1 MIIFWIL
8 AAGLTGLA
16 ILFIARPL
24 LSGLASDPS
33 PSQSE
38 LNLQIARSR
47 LAELDAD
54 LAAGVL
60 DQGQSA
66 AARKDLERELLS
78 DLHDCELQGDQ
89 APGSPSSTGA
99 RTPDERAH
107 ADRAPWLA
115 LVLILA
121 VPTAAVLTYLELGDR
136 AIIPRIENAVVAAVA
151 PTAEHAVGPEG
162 QSLPSLDTLAQG
174 LAERMQQNPDN
185 LEGWLMLGRTYVA
198 IDQPAKALEA
208 MERAYQLAPDNA
220 GVMVGYAEAL
230 AANNGNQLDGQPAE
244 LIQAA
249 LEREPDNASA
259 RWLSGMLAFQQARFA
274 EAAATWQGILTELDP
289 AGEDAVQMREM
300 ITEARRRGGLPEAQ
314 SGAQSSAA
322 PGGSGISPAL
332 PPEAPAAA
340 AAQAQVSQ
348 ADPAQDTQ
356 ASAASQGPRIQVS
369 VNLAPELAA
378 QVNPTDT
385 LFIYARAAAGPPMP
399 LAVSRVTAADLPA
412 TVTLDDSSAV
422 VPAMRLSS
430 FPQVIVGARISKSG
444 QATPGQGDLEGQ
456 VGPLA
461 TATPQ
466 SVAVTIDR
474 VRP

>member
-24 LSGLASDPS
+24 LSGHTSDPS

-47 LAELDAD
+47 LAELDTD

-60 DQGQSA
+60 AQGQSA

-78 DLHDCELQGDQ
+78 DLHDAELQEGRT
-89 APGSPSSTGA
+89 PGSASVTSA
-99 RTPDERAH
+99 RTPDERAR

-136 AIIPRIENAVVAAVA
+136 AIIPRIEAAAVVEVA
-151 PTAEHAVGPEG
+151 PVADHGAGPEG

-185 LEGWLMLGRTYVA
+185 LEGWMMLGRTYVA
-198 IDQPAKALEA
+198 LDQPAKALEA
-208 MERAYQLAPDNA
+208 MERAFGLAPDDA
-220 GVMVGYAEAL
+220 GVMIGYAEAL
-230 AANNGNQLDGQPAE
+230 AANSGNQLAGKPAE
-244 LIQAA
+244 LIEAA
-249 LEREPDNASA
+249 LEREPENASA

-289 AGEDAVQMREM
+289 AGEDAAQMREM
-300 ITEARRRGGLPEAQ
+300 ITEARRRGGLPDA
-314 SGAQSSAA
+314 SNGAQSSVA
-322 PGGSGISPAL
+322 PGGSGISPVL
-332 PPEAPAAA
+332 APRTPTAAA
-340 AAQAQVSQ
+340 TQVSQ
-348 ADPAQDTQ
+348 AAPAQDTQ
-356 ASAASQGPRIQVS
+356 ASAANQGPRIQVS
-369 VNLAPELAA
+369 VTLAPELAA
-378 QVNPTDT
+378 LVNPTDT
-385 LFIYARAAAGPPMP
+385 LFIFARAAAGPPMP
-399 LAVSRVTAADLPA
+399 LAVNRVTAADLPA
-412 TVTLDDSSAV
+412 TVTLDDNSAV

-456 VGPLA
+456 VGPLD
-461 TATPQ
+461 TTTSQ
-466 SVAVTIDR
+466 SVVVTIDR

>member
-89 APGSPSSTGA
+89 APGSPRSTGA

-151 PTAEHAVGPEG
+151 PTAEHVVGPEG

-208 MERAYQLAPDNA
+208 MERAFQLAPDDA

-230 AANNGNQLDGQPAE
+230 AANSGNQLDGQPAE

>member
-16 ILFIARPL
+16 ILFVARPL
-24 LSGLASDPS
+24 LSGRAGDPS

-78 DLHDCELQGDQ
+78 DLHDSEPQ
-89 APGSPSSTGA
+89 AGQTLGSRSAPGA
-99 RTPDERAH
+99 RTPNDTAR

-121 VPTAAVLTYLELGDR
+121 VPTAAVLIYLELGDR
-136 AIIPRIENAVVAAVA
+136 AIIPRIETAAVIEVA
-151 PTAEHAVGPEG
+151 PVADHAAGPEG

-174 LAERMQQNPDN
+174 LAERMKQNPDN
-185 LEGWLMLGRTYVA
+185 LEGWVMLGRTYIA
-198 IDQPAKALEA
+198 LDQPAKALEA
-208 MERAYQLAPDNA
+208 MEQAFGLAPDDA
-220 GVMVGYAEAL
+220 GVMIGYAEAL
-230 AANNGNQLDGQPAE
+230 AANSGNQLAGKPAE

-249 LEREPDNASA
+249 LEREPNNAGA
-259 RWLSGMLAFQQARFA
+259 RWLNGMLAFQQERFA
-274 EAAATWQGILTELDP
+274 EAVTSWEGILAELDP
-289 AGEDAVQMREM
+289 TGQDADQMRQM
-300 ITEARRRGGLPEAQ
+300 IAEARTRGGLPASP
-314 SGAQSSAA
+314 SGAQSSATPGAIIPA
-322 PGGSGISPAL
+322 P
-332 PPEAPAAA
+332 PPDTTAAA
-340 AAQAQVSQ
+340 ATQAEGNQVVPAQGAQA
-348 ADPAQDTQ
+348 T
-356 ASAASQGPRIQVS
+356 AANTGSRIQVS
-369 VNLAPELAA
+369 VTLAPELAA

-399 LAVSRVTAADLPA
+399 LAVSRMTAAELPA

-456 VGPLA
+456 VGPLD

-466 SVAVTIDR
+466 PVAVTIDR

>member
-24 LSGLASDPS
+24 LSGLANDAS

-78 DLHDCELQGDQ
+78 DLHDCELQGGQ
-89 APGSPSSTGA
+89 APGSPSAAIATA

-136 AIIPRIENAVVAAVA
+136 EIIPRIETAAVIEVA
-151 PTAEHAVGPEG
+151 PVADHAAGPEG

-208 MERAYQLAPDNA
+208 MERAFQLAPDDA

-230 AANNGNQLDGQPAE
+230 AANSGNQLDGQPAE

-300 ITEARRRGGLPEAQ
+300 ITEARRRGGLPESP
-314 SGAQSSAA
+314 SGAQITAA
-322 PGGSGISPAL
+322 PDAVSPAL
-332 PPEAPAAA
+332 PPDASP
-340 AAQAQVSQ
+340 AQAQVSP
-348 ADPAQDTQ
+348 ADPASGTQ
-356 ASAASQGPRIQVS
+356 ATTADNGPRIQVS
-369 VNLAPELAA
+369 VTLAPELAA

-456 VGPLA
+456 VGPLD

-474 VRP
+474 IRP

>member
-24 LSGLASDPS
+24 LSGLASDAS
-33 PSQSE
+33 PSQSD

-78 DLHDCELQGDQ
+78 DLHDSELQGGQ
-89 APGSPSSTGA
+89 TLGPRSTTTA
-99 RTPDERAH
+99 RTPDERAR

-115 LVLILA
+115 LVLILS
-121 VPTAAVLTYLELGDR
+121 VPTAAVLTYLELGNQE
-136 AIIPRIENAVVAAVA
+136 IIPRIETAAIIEVA
-151 PTAEHAVGPEG
+151 PVADHAAGPDG

-185 LEGWLMLGRTYVA
+185 LEGWMMLGRTYIA
-198 IDQPAKALEA
+198 LDQPAKALEA
-208 MERAYQLAPDNA
+208 MERAFGLAPDDV
-220 GVMVGYAEAL
+220 GVMIGYAEAL
-230 AANNGNQLDGQPAE
+230 AANSGNQLDGKPAE
-244 LIQAA
+244 LIEAA
-249 LEREPDNASA
+249 LEREPANASA
-259 RWLSGMLAFQQARFA
+259 RWLSGMLAFQQARFT
-274 EAAATWQGILTELDP
+274 EAATTWQGILTELDP
-289 AGEDAVQMREM
+289 AGEDAVQMGEM
-300 ITEARRRGGLPEAQ
+300 IAEARRRGGLPESP
-314 SGAQSSAA
+314 SGAQSSTV
-322 PGGSGISPAL
+322 PGGISPAL
-332 PPEAPAAA
+332 PPDAPAAA
-340 AAQAQVSQ
+340 ATQAQVSQ
-348 ADPAQDTQ
+348 VEPAQETT
-356 ASAASQGPRIQVS
+356 AANTGPRIQVS
-369 VNLAPELAA
+369 VTLAPELAA

-399 LAVSRVTAADLPA
+399 LAVSRATAADLPA
-412 TVTLDDSSAV
+412 TVTLDNSSAV
-422 VPAMRLSS
+422 MPAMRLSS
-430 FPQVIVGARISKSG
+430 FPQVIVGARISRSG

-456 VGPLA
+456 VGPLDS
-461 TATPQ
+461 ATPQ
-466 SVAVTIDR
+466 SVAVTINR

>member
-8 AAGLTGLA
+8 AAGLTSLA

-24 LSGLASDPS
+24 LSGGASDAS

-78 DLHDCELQGDQ
+78 DLHDCALQGDQ
-89 APGSPSSTGA
+89 ILGSRDATTA
-99 RTPDERAH
+99 RTPDKTAG

-115 LVLILA
+115 LLLILA
-121 VPTAAVLTYLELGDR
+121 VPTGAVLTYLELGDR
-136 AIIPRIENAVVAAVA
+136 EIIPRIETAAATAVA
-151 PTAEHAVGPEG
+151 PVADHAAGPEG
-162 QSLPSLDTLAQG
+162 QSLPSLETLAQG

-208 MERAYQLAPDNA
+208 MERAFQLAPDDA

-230 AANNGNQLDGQPAE
+230 AANSGNQLDGQPAE

-300 ITEARRRGGLPEAQ
+300 ITEARRRGGLPEAP
-314 SGAQSSAA
+314 SGAA
-322 PGGSGISPAL
+322 PGGISPAL
-332 PPEAPAAA
+332 PPDAPAAA

-348 ADPAQDTQ
+348 ADPAQEIQ
-356 ASAASQGPRIQVS
+356 ATAADQGPRIQVS
-369 VNLAPELAA
+369 VTLAPELAA
-378 QVNPTDT
+378 QGNPTDT

-456 VGPLA
+456 VGPLD

-474 VRP
+474 IRP